1 MTLATIL
8 VPDEVEAAVRVTA
21 HAVPDADPPYDDG
34 DPPARPHPRRP
45 LAPFP
50 TLAPGLR
57 LVPLTELFEEDE
69 EDDSFEAV
77 KTPRTELDDPLPRA
91 AMLTRALL
99 ETVHGI
105 RPLAQL
111 ARWVSPDVLAILQS
125 MVASRALRP
134 APTAL
139 RRVLVSEPVAGVAE
153 VTAIVQRGERTEAL
167 ALRLE
172 GLDGRWVV
180 TALQRA

>member
-1 MTLATIL
+1 MTLATVL
-8 VPDEVEAAVRVTA
+8 VPEATETPVRVTA
-21 HAVPDADPPYDDG
+21 HAVPDADTAYDDG
-34 DPPARPHPRRP
+34 DPPARPRRP

-50 TLAPGLR
+50 TAAPGLR
-57 LVPLTELFEEDE
+57 LVPPPDVLDEDE
-69 EDDSFEAV
+69 EDDFFEAV

-99 ETVHGI
+99 ETINGI
-105 RPLAQL
+105 RPLNQL
-111 ARWVSPDVLAILQS
+111 AKWVSPDVLAILQS
-125 MVASRALRP
+125 MVASRAVRP

-139 RRVLVSEPVAGVAE
+139 RRVLVSEPAAGVAE
-153 VTAIVQRGERTEAL
+153 VTAIVQRGERAEAL
-167 ALRLE
+167 AIRLE